1 MKFSSIY
8 ALAFGL
14 LSSQTLAA
22 PAKENEKR
30 DDDKVVIHLTSTVQN
45 TQTNTH
51 TVEGTMST
59 HTNWIVNTATE
70 TYTHYTATVTSTVFG
85 TPYTYTTVASTPIQN
100 KEVSPSTS
108 DAQDSGATE
117 TSAPENT
124 DATQTTTT
132 EDVTDSPSSTADSD
146 APQITPQS
154 ATTSDSW
161 IIENVSTLTSNSVCI
176 VNYDYYYADEE
187 DDTETVTSTSTI
199 YTTVTQSWANYKQS
213 YLTVSRRVQ

>member
-1 MKFSSIY
+1 MKFSTIY
-8 ALAFGL
+8 SLALGFLTA
-14 LSSQTLAA
+14 QTLAA
-22 PAKENEKR
+22 PANENEKR

-45 TQTNTH
+45 TKTNTH
-51 TVEGTMST
+51 IVEGTMST

-100 KEVSPSTS
+100 KEAAPSTD

-117 TSAPENT
+117 TAAPENN
-124 DATQTTTT
+124 DATQVTST
-132 EDVTDSPSSTADSD
+132 EAVTDSPDSTADAD

-154 ATTSDSW
+154 ATSSDSW
-161 IIENVSTLTSNSVCI
+161 IIENVSTVTSNSVCF

-187 DDTETVTSTSTI
+187 DDTDTVTSTSTI
-199 YTTVTQSWANYKQS
+199 YTTVTQS
-213 YLTVSRRVQ
+213 